1 MSNQI
6 VAEIKMCYDIGCLS
20 RNLKVLNKKSTVKK
34 KLYIKIKPGII
45 WKKWE
50 ENFK

>member
-34 KLYIKIKPGII
+34 KKLYIKIKPGII
-45 WKKWE
+45 WKK
-50 ENFK
+50 